1 MKIIIPA
8 LPSDYVRPYP
18 ELVLEGTEERMWL
31 LANVLSGLD
40 RSNPKGICARV
51 TGKPGGQ
58 LLIKAIESAL
68 DDYAYITG
76 YLDAYRGYDLDED
89 HETLETMRA
98 AIRAKWIDHIER
110 SIWEQLGEC
119 QT

>member
-1 MKIIIPA
+1 MKIIIPT
-8 LPSDYVRPYP
+8 LPSGYARPYP
-18 ELVLEGTEERMWL
+18 ELVLEATAEQMRL

-40 RSNPKGICARV
+40 RSHHSGICLRV

-68 DDYAYITG
+68 DDHPFITS
-76 YLDAYRGYDLDED
+76 YLDAYASPSFDED
-89 HETLETMRA
+89 ENDYDVIRA
-98 AIRAKWIDHIER
+98 EIRAKWIDHIER
-110 SIWEQLGEC
+110 SMWEQLGEC